1 VTCNVFSLTT
11 KETFQITFIYGLN
24 TPAGRSSLWN
34 YITQQ
39 APLLSSIP
47 WLLLGDFNAILKS
60 SDRAGGDPNWY
71 GHQNDFG
78 TCIQDTELIQL
89 PYSGLKFTWHNGQLG
104 GHSIM
109 KKLDWIFANHS
120 FLLKW
125 PLAHYKVLPRDHSDH
140 STMILEFQPHLQRP
154 PTSSFKFLNFWA
166 DREDFLDIV
175 RTMWHT
181 PSGNPIYSFTSKLQA
196 LKHAL
201 KNLHRHN
208 SNHIF
213 TRVADTKAAWTA
225 AQVMLDSSPTIP
237 DLITSERD
245 KAKLF
250 ARLCKEEKA
259 FYRQHSRIQWLH
271 LGDRN
276 TKFFHRSLLHRQSR
290 NRIHALADEA
300 GHIIHDQNALG
311 HLAVRYYQNLLTAPP
326 QPDEDISRLY
336 SSSISPAQQSGL
348 EQPVTN
354 EEIKAALFSIPDDKA
369 PGPDGFTSLFY
380 KKSWSIIGAD
390 FMRAVHFFF
399 EHSIMPRCINA
410 TRISLVPKIENPA
423 CMEDF
428 RPISCCNVLYKCI
441 SKILVSRLKIILPDV
456 ISPSQSAFIPGR
468 QISDNILLT
477 QELLHNHHLN
487 KGPARCALKIDL
499 KKAFDI
505 ISWQFIIKGLQCIG
519 LPEHMITWIRA
530 CISSAFFSVGIN
542 GSLHGFFPSSRGL
555 RQGDPLSPYLFVI
568 AMEGLGGMLRLATQ
582 NPSFKFHW
590 RCKQN
595 SITHLAFAD
604 DLMVFCHADL
614 ASVELIRGALDS
626 FASISGL
633 IINRRKSSVFLSGVE
648 DSIGVAITS
657 CLQFQP
663 GVLSVKYLGVPL
675 ISSRLSHQHCTPLVE
690 RIVSRIRLWT
700 SASLTYA
707 GRLQLI
713 KSTLFSIQVYWSSLF
728 ILPTSIIRRIE
739 GIFAAFLWK
748 GTSLTPTGAK
758 VAWASLCYPK
768 SEGGLGIKRIK
779 DWNKAAILKLV
790 WRILMESS
798 SVWVSWIHST
808 LLRGRCFWFY
818 TVLSSSTWSWRKLLL
833 SRTWSKGYFVPFIGN
848 GRHTFLWL
856 DYWLPSGR
864 RLCDLLPFRL
874 LSSTHLPWNAKVA
887 EIISEGIWAFLE
899 GHVDLLP
906 FWNLITFL
914 PQVHLPDHY
923 IWKGHRS
930 GKFSIYS
937 AWELIR
943 DSRPTNTLIWFPGHI
958 PRHAFIMWIAS
969 MERLHTMDRLLNFGV
984 IHAATC
990 ILCGVQVETHEH
1002 LFFQCPY
1009 TSSVWREI
1017 AKRTRI
1023 FWPPLNWPNLLQ
1035 WAAAT
1040 LKSTKTF
1047 GHNLAKSILSTTMIS
1062 SGMSATTEYSTMSIS
1077 QCRALEMKFFI
1088 LSELACWNRIKT
1100 RSPPASNPYG
1110 AFLKLDFWMSMV
1122 PSWLGYPRTV
1132 FIPSWLLLPHR
1143 QLMMKTVLAVD
1154 TKS

>member
-1 VTCNVFSLTT
+1 L
-11 KETFQITFIYGLN
+11 
-24 TPAGRSSLWN
+24 
-34 YITQQ
+34 
-39 APLLSSIP
+39 
-47 WLLLGDFNAILKS
+47 
-60 SDRAGGDPNWY
+60 
-71 GHQNDFG
+71 
-78 TCIQDTELIQL
+78 
-89 PYSGLKFTWHNGQLG
+89 
-104 GHSIM
+104 
-109 KKLDWIFANHS
+109 KKLDWLFANHS

-140 STMILEFQPHLQRP
+140 SAMILEFQSHLQRP
-154 PTSSFKFLNFWA
+154 PTSSFKFLNFWV

-175 RTMWHT
+175 RTIWHT
-181 PSGNPIYSFTSKLQA
+181 PSSGNPIYSFTSKLQA

-208 SNHIF
+208 SNHIS
-213 TRVADTKAAWTA
+213 TRVADAKAAWTA

-250 ARLCKEEKA
+250 ARLCKEEEA
-259 FYRQHSRIQWLH
+259 FYRQRSRIQWLH

-311 HLAVRYYQNLLTAPP
+311 HLAVGYYQNLLTAPP

-390 FMRAVHFFF
+390 FMRAVQFFF

-468 QISDNILLT
+468 QISDNTLLT

-499 KKAFDI
+499 KKAFDT

-519 LPEHMITWIRA
+519 LPERMITWIRA

-555 RQGDPLSPYLFVI
+555 RQGNPLSPYLFVI
-568 AMEGLGGMLRLATQ
+568 AMEGLGGMLRLAAQ

-626 FASISGL
+626 FARTSGL

-648 DSIGVAITS
+648 DSIGVAITN

-663 GVLSVKYLGVPL
+663 GVLPVKYLGVPL

-790 WRILMESS
+790 WRILTESS
-798 SVWVSWIHST
+798 SVWVSWIHSN

-818 TVLSSSTWSWRKLLL
+818 TVPSSSTWSWRKLLL

-887 EIISEGIWAFLE
+887 EIISEGIWAFPE
-899 GHVDLLP
+899 GHVDLLL
-906 FWNLITFL
+906 FWNSITFL
-914 PQVHLPDHY
+914 PQVHLSDHY

-930 GKFSIYS
+930 GKFSINS

-943 DSRPTNTLIWFPGHI
+943 DSRPTNTLHHLIWFPGHI

-984 IHAATC
+984 IHVATC

-1017 AKRTRI
+1017 AERTRI

-1047 GHNLAKSILSTTMIS
+1047 AHNLAKSILSTTV
-1062 SGMSATTEYSTMSIS
+1062 Y
-1077 QCRALEMKFFI
+1077 FI
-1088 LSELACWNRIKT
+1088 WYERNNRIFHHVHK
-1100 RSPPASNPYG
+1100 SVQS
-1110 AFLKLDFWMSMV
+1110 
-1122 PSWLGYPRTV
+1122 LGDEIFHLVRTCLLEQDQNK
-1132 FIPSWLLLPHR
+1132 IPSHFKSIWSLPE
-1143 QLMMKTVLAVD
+1143 T
-1154 TKS
+1154 